1 MALHLESATDPAQYL
16 EDASGQRGNADRA
29 FAPGDIASLSEILHD
44 ASASRTP
51 VTIAGARTGLT
62 AGAVPQGG
70 WVVSLERFNRLSI
83 RSGSAQAGAG
93 VSLRQIQREVAA
105 SAQFFPPDPTE
116 TLASLGGAISNN
128 ASGSRSFR
136 YGSIRRHVLALQVV
150 LMDGR
155 ILNVSRGD
163 KVDFATPV
171 IPLPNTTKHSAG
183 YYLRPDLDWSD
194 LFIGSEGTLGVVT
207 EAEVQLL
214 PAPAA
219 LLAGVVFFEHDSAA
233 LAAVRAWRSIEGLR
247 MLEYM
252 DAGSL
257 NLLRMKY
264 SEIPLGARAAL
275 LVEQELS
282 PPAGQTAAQS
292 QAIDFWSDQLT
303 AYSGFDTSWFGSTA
317 LDRERFRVFRH
328 ALPEEVNKLVHKNG
342 VQKLGTDF
350 AVPIDRNEVILDY
363 YRKRCDESFSGQYV
377 IFGHVGDAHLHVNL
391 LPSDKARVALAK
403 ELIVDF
409 ARMAVALGGTIGAE
423 HGLGKRKAHLLP
435 LLYTADQVQAMRA
448 VKSHLDPQWLLGR
461 GTLFPFNE

>member
-1 MALHLESATDPAQYL
+1 MALHIESATDPAQYL
-16 EDASGQRGNADRA
+16 EDASGQRGAADRA
-29 FAPGDIASLSEILHD
+29 FAPADLNSLCEILHD
-44 ASASRTP
+44 ASASGTP
-51 VTIAGARTGLT
+51 VTVAGARTGLT

-83 RSGSAQAGAG
+83 RSDSARAGAG
-93 VSLRQIQREVAA
+93 VSLRQIQREAAA

-136 YGSIRRHVLALQVV
+136 YGPIRRHVLALQVV

-155 ILNVSRGD
+155 ILNISRGD
-163 KVDFATPV
+163 KVDFPTPV
-171 IPLPNTTKHSAG
+171 IPLPDTTKHSAG
-183 YYLRPDLDWSD
+183 YYLRPDLDWID
-194 LFIGSEGTLGVVT
+194 LFIGSEGTLGIVT
-207 EAEVQLL
+207 EAEIRLL

-219 LLAGVVFFEHDSAA
+219 LLAGVVFFEHDAAA

-282 PPAGQTAAQS
+282 PQPGETVAQS
-292 QAIDFWSDQLT
+292 RAVDFWSDQLT

-328 ALPEEVNKLVHKNG
+328 ALPEEVNKIVHKNG
-342 VQKLGTDF
+342 IQKLGTDF

-363 YRKRCDESFSGQYV
+363 YRKRCNESFSGQYV
-377 IFGHVGDAHLHVNL
+377 IFGHIGDAHLHVNL
-391 LPSDKARVALAK
+391 LPADKVRVTLAN

-435 LLYTADQVQAMRA
+435 LLYTADQIQAMRD
-448 VKSHLDPQWLLGR
+448 VKGHLDPQWLLGR

>member
-1 MALHLESATDPAQYL
+1 MALHIESATDPAQYL
-16 EDASGQRGNADRA
+16 EDASGQRGTADRA
-29 FAPGDIASLSEILHD
+29 FAPADISALCEILRE
-44 ASASRTP
+44 ASASQTP
-51 VTIAGARTGLT
+51 ITIAGARTGLT

-83 RSGSAQAGAG
+83 RSGSAVAGAG
-93 VSLRQIQREVAA
+93 VSLRQIQREAA
-105 SAQFFPPDPTE
+105 STNQFFPPDPTE

-136 YGSIRRHVLALQVV
+136 YGPIRRHVLALQVV
-150 LMDGR
+150 LTDGR
-155 ILNVSRGD
+155 ILNVARGD
-163 KVDFATPV
+163 KVDFPTAV
-171 IPLPNTTKHSAG
+171 VPLPNTTKHSAG
-183 YYLRPDLDWSD
+183 YYLRPDLDWVD
-194 LFIGSEGTLGVVT
+194 LFIGSEGTLGIVT
-207 EAEVQLL
+207 EAEVRLL

-219 LLAGVVFFEHDSAA
+219 LLAGVVFFEHDNAA
-233 LAAVRAWRSIEGLR
+233 LAAVRAWRPIEGLR

-264 SEIPLGARAAL
+264 PEIPLGARAAL

-282 PPAGQTAAQS
+282 PRPGQEPAES
-292 QAIDFWSDQLT
+292 QAADFWSDQLT

-328 ALPEEVNKLVHKNG
+328 ALPEEVNKLVRKNG
-342 VQKLGTDF
+342 IQKLGTDY
-350 AVPIDRNEVILDY
+350 AVPIDRNEVILEY
-363 YRKRCDESFSGQYV
+363 YRKRCNASFPGQYV
-377 IFGHVGDAHLHVNL
+377 IFGHIGDAHLHVNL
-391 LPSDKARVALAK
+391 LPADKARVTLAN

-435 LLYTADQVQAMRA
+435 LLYTAEQIQAMRD
-448 VKSHLDPQWLLGR
+448 VKTHLDPHWLLGR
-461 GTLFPFNE
+461 NTLFPFNE

>member
-1 MALHLESATDPAQYL
+1 MALHIESATDPAQYL
-16 EDASGQRGNADRA
+16 EDASGQRGAADRA
-29 FAPGDIASLSEILHD
+29 FAPADISSLCEILHE
-44 ASASRTP
+44 ASASGTR
-51 VTIAGARTGLT
+51 VTVAGARTGLT

-83 RSGSAQAGAG
+83 RNGSARAGAG
-93 VSLRQIQREVAA
+93 VSLRQIQREAAA

-116 TLASLGGAISNN
+116 TLASLGGAINNN

-136 YGSIRRHVLALQVV
+136 YGPIRQHVLALQVV

-155 ILNVSRGD
+155 ILDVSRGD
-163 KVDFATPV
+163 KVDFPTQV

-183 YYLRPDLDWSD
+183 YYLPPDLDWID
-194 LFIGSEGTLGVVT
+194 LFIGSEGTLGIVT
-207 EAEVQLL
+207 EAEVHLL

-219 LLAGVVFFEHDSAA
+219 LLTGVVFFEHDNAA

-275 LVEQELS
+275 LVEQELLTQ
-282 PPAGQTAAQS
+282 PGETAAQS
-292 QAIDFWSDQLT
+292 QAVDFWSDQLT

-328 ALPEEVNKLVHKNG
+328 ALPEEVNKLVRKNG
-342 VQKLGTDF
+342 IQKFGTDF

-363 YRKRCDESFSGQYV
+363 YRKRCNESFSGQYV
-377 IFGHVGDAHLHVNL
+377 VFGHIGDAHLHVNL
-391 LPSDKARVALAK
+391 LPADKARVTLAN

-409 ARMAVALGGTIGAE
+409 ARMAVALGGTVGAE

-435 LLYTADQVQAMRA
+435 LLYNAEQIQAMRD

-461 GTLFPFNE
+461 GTLFPFNG